1 MILPKRPRVPAGS
14 LSAGLVRGRS
24 GRTCEAVAPPGCLP
38 CSSLHSR
45 LFLFPGSASRKGPPV
60 PGFPGG
66 PRRRRRAAQQV
77 VSNAV
82 GPLSLSHPHPVL
94 THPPLPA
101 VGNPSSHLFPPRH
114 PPPPKRANSTQVGTV
129 PLPRAG
135 SFGRGGN
142 PGGPG
147 ALREQ
152 GWVTAGSAPRSGG
165 SPSRRRGSRGACFSP
180 SRRRS
185 RPGSALLPLRPR
197 GEDPAGSPHPAARTS
212 PGGLGQNLLRSPFCA
227 NFSYL
232 RPSQPSDPLPPTTPR

>member
-1 MILPKRPRVPAGS
+1 M
-14 LSAGLVRGRS
+14 
-24 GRTCEAVAPPGCLP
+24 APPGCLP

-45 LFLFPGSASRKGPPV
+45 LFLFPGSASRKGPLV
-60 PGFPGG
+60 PGFPSG
-66 PRRRRRAAQQV
+66 PRRGRRAAQRV

-82 GPLSLSHPHPVL
+82 GPLSLSHPHPLL

-114 PPPPKRANSTQVGTV
+114 PPPPERANSNQVGTV

-147 ALREQ
+147 ALRKQ

-165 SPSRRRGSRGACFSP
+165 SPSRRRGGSGVLFVALTQAEPPGLCAPAAEPSGRRPGGVPPPRCP
-180 SRRRS
+180 EHSRR
-185 RPGSALLPLRPR
+185 
-197 GEDPAGSPHPAARTS
+197 AGSKLSSEPF
-212 PGGLGQNLLRSPFCA
+212 LR
-227 NFSYL
+227 
-232 RPSQPSDPLPPTTPR
+232 